1 MKKIFGIAFALCLL
15 ISAPASAQFDWGIK
29 AGMNLTGKPSDIKL
43 EDAKNGAKNG
53 FFIGPMAKVMLPIVG
68 LGIEG
73 NVLYSQSGSEF
84 GNNDV
89 TRHSIEIPLYLRYE
103 LSLPIVNKFLEP
115 FIAVGPQFGWVIGG
129 GDDKWT
135 SAAGDVLKWE
145 YEKSNLSLNLGLGA
159 VVLDHVQ
166 LHVNY
171 NIALG
176 NTGKMT
182 TASGVLGSMT
192 KDSKVNTWQVSAAY
206 LF

>member
-15 ISAPASAQFDWGIK
+15 VSAPASAQFNWGIK
-29 AGMNLTGKPSDIKL
+29 AGMNLTGKPSDI
-43 EDAKNGAKNG
+43 DVAKDAKNG

-84 GNNDV
+84 GDNDV

-135 SAAGDVLKWE
+135 TAAGEVLKWE

-176 NTGKMT
+176 DTGKMT
-182 TASGVLGSMT
+182 TFDAISNMT
-192 KDSKVNTWQVSAAY
+192 KDSKVNTWQISAAY